1 MRLNFND
8 SNANSKTS
16 KLPTVALNSHSN
28 HRVEIYIKD
37 NQDNT
42 FTLIALSGI
51 DQYLPNKTIKQ
62 GPFYTY
68 NHARSAQTAINN
80 ELVRTGFLLM
90 DNPAIWEINA
100 QGVAAKIRE
109 TKLQN
114 KMSYKFD
121 PKDVYLDH
129 NF

>member
-1 MRLNFND
+1 MRLNFGNTPQND
-8 SNANSKTS
+8 ENSKQS
-16 KLPTVALNSHSN
+16 SVALNSDDN
-28 HRVEIYIKD
+28 HRVEIHIKD

-51 DQYLPNKTIKQ
+51 DKNLPTKTVRQ

-68 NHARSAQTAINN
+68 NHARSAQSAINN
-80 ELVRTGFLLM
+80 ELLRTGFVISSH
-90 DNPAIWEINA
+90 PPIWEINA
-100 QGVAAKIRE
+100 QGIVSEIRE
-109 TKLQN
+109 AKQKN
-114 KMSYKFD
+114 RMNYKFD